1 MLQPKVFVQFV
12 CVPFNSCVRKIDS
25 FSSSSGH
32 MGVDDTTHF
41 ATTVSAGIFDK
52 QLVHN
57 FTWGSPGVW
66 CGKKKTTSYCL
77 QQRTTKRWKGL
88 NLLRKLLLRTKLFI
102 GPNIVAPKWGPVSY
116 LNCAIL
122 YLHRFHS

>member
-1 MLQPKVFVQFV
+1 
-12 CVPFNSCVRKIDS
+12 
-25 FSSSSGH
+25 

-41 ATTVSAGIFDK
+41 ATTVSAGIFDKQLVYK

-77 QQRTTKRWKGL
+77 QQRTTKR
-88 NLLRKLLLRTKLFI
+88 
-102 GPNIVAPKWGPVSY
+102 
-116 LNCAIL
+116 
-122 YLHRFHS
+122 

>member
-1 MLQPKVFVQFV
+1 
-12 CVPFNSCVRKIDS
+12 
-25 FSSSSGH
+25 

-66 CGKKKTTSYCL
+66 CGKKKKQLLIVCNNV
-77 QQRTTKRWKGL
+77 QQSDERG
-88 NLLRKLLLRTKLFI
+88 
-102 GPNIVAPKWGPVSY
+102 
-116 LNCAIL
+116 
-122 YLHRFHS
+122 

>member
-12 CVPFNSCVRKIDS
+12 CVPFNSCARKIDS
-25 FSSSSGH
+25 FSASSGH
-32 MGVDDTTHF
+32 MGVDDTTHS

-66 CGKKKTTSYCL
+66 CGKKKTNFLLSA
-77 QQRTTKRWKGL
+77 TTYNKAMKGV
-88 NLLRKLLLRTKLFI
+88 KF
-102 GPNIVAPKWGPVSY
+102 AP
-116 LNCAIL
+116 
-122 YLHRFHS
+122 

>member
-1 MLQPKVFVQFV
+1 
-12 CVPFNSCVRKIDS
+12 
-25 FSSSSGH
+25 

-66 CGKKKTTSYCL
+66 CGKKKKNFLLSVTTYN
-77 QQRTTKRWKGL
+77 KAMKGV
-88 NLLRKLLLRTKLFI
+88 RF
-102 GPNIVAPKWGPVSY
+102 AP
-116 LNCAIL
+116 
-122 YLHRFHS
+122 

>member
-1 MLQPKVFVQFV
+1 
-12 CVPFNSCVRKIDS
+12 
-25 FSSSSGH
+25 

-66 CGKKKTTSYCL
+66 CGKKKQLLIVCNNV
-77 QQRTTKRWKGL
+77 QQSNERG
-88 NLLRKLLLRTKLFI
+88 
-102 GPNIVAPKWGPVSY
+102 
-116 LNCAIL
+116 
-122 YLHRFHS
+122 